1 MGRFSADVLETKKKE
16 LALCQSKYAS
26 AVSIVTTT
34 VNQLKQLGAELACK
48 IEELDQYEE
57 DLKATRDDLRRVK
70 EQNDKVAANFSALLG
85 EGESHD

>member
-1 MGRFSADVLETKKKE
+1 MGVFSADVLETKKKE
-16 LALCQSKYAS
+16 LAACQTKYAS

-57 DLKATRDDLRRVK
+57 DLKATREDLRKVK

-85 EGESHD
+85 EDES

>member
-1 MGRFSADVLETKKKE
+1 MFNADVLETKKKE

-57 DLKATRDDLRRVK
+57 DLKATREDLRKVK

-85 EGESHD
+85 EDES

>member
-1 MGRFSADVLETKKKE
+1 MGRFNADVLETKRKE
-16 LALCQSKYAS
+16 LALCQSKYNS

-34 VNQLKQLGAELACK
+34 VNELKQLGAELACK

-57 DLKATRDDLRRVK
+57 DLKATREDLRRVK

-85 EGESHD
+85 EDES

>member
-1 MGRFSADVLETKKKE
+1 MGVFSADVLETKKKE

-57 DLKATRDDLRRVK
+57 DLKATREDLRKVK

-85 EGESHD
+85 EDES